1 VERKATRS
9 TCTLRSPRR
18 SEGIGMEK
26 QTVLTFQTP
35 QKVLETFGR
44 GTAMGDLCAEL
55 VTLEKWPSGR
65 RKVRKPRKGAGK

>member
-1 VERKATRS
+1 
-9 TCTLRSPRR
+9 
-18 SEGIGMEK
+18 MEK
-26 QTVLTFQTP
+26 QTVLTFTTP

-65 RKVRKPRKGAGK
+65 RKVRKSRKGAGK